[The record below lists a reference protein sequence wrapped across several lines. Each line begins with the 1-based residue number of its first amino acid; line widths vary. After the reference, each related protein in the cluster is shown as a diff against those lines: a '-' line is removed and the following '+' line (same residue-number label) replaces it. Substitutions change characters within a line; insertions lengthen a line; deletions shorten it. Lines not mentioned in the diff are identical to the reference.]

1 MNLMVS
7 SVRASASFQNKFLVL
22 FPIFPAIGTYTYIC
36 MYVCICSIAGK
47 MGNNTKGLCP
57 AGDSTSYLKNDPT
70 GNSWLLSDL
79 LEKCIFYCIYL

>member
-7 SVRASASFQNKFLVL
+7 SVRASASFQNKFYVGL
-22 FPIFPAIGTYTYIC
+22 FP
-36 MYVCICSIAGK
+36 IAGK